1 MSDYSRT
8 QRISDALQREL
19 AVLIRDEIRDPRVGM
34 VNVTGA
40 EVSRDLSNA
49 KVFVTFVGHDTEEQS
64 HKAAEVLNGAAGFL
78 RSLVAKSMELR
89 STPKLRFIYDKSVR
103 HGQHLEALIEK
114 AVFDDVEKRH
124 VSDDEQSERDGPE
137 TDGQ

>member
-19 AVLIRDEIRDPRVGM
+19 AVLIRNEIRDPRVGM

-49 KVFVTFVGHDTEEQS
+49 KIFVTFVGHETEDDSRQ
-64 HKAAEVLNGAAGFL
+64 AAEVLNGAAGFL
-78 RSLVAKSMELR
+78 RNQVARSMILR
-89 STPKLRFIYDKSVR
+89 ATPKLHFIYDKSVR
-103 HGQHLEALIEK
+103 HGQHLQAMIDK
-114 AVFDDVEKRH
+114 AVFDDTEKRKS
-124 VSDDEQSERDGPE
+124 SDD
-137 TDGQ
+137 TDSGGES

>member
-1 MSDYSRT
+1 MSDFSRT

-34 VNVTGA
+34 VNITGA

-49 KVFVTFVGHDTEEQS
+49 KVFVTFVGHDSEDES
-64 HKAAEVLNGAAGFL
+64 RKAAEVLNGASGFL
-78 RSLVAKSMELR
+78 RSRVARTMELR
-89 STPKLRFIYDKSVR
+89 ATPKLHFIYDKSVR

-114 AVFDDVEKRH
+114 AVFDDGEKRQS
-124 VSDDEQSERDGPE
+124 SDSTEEQGE
-137 TDGQ
+137 

>member
-1 MSDYSRT
+1 MTDYSRT

-49 KVFVTFVGHDTEEQS
+49 KVFVTFVGHDSEADS
-64 HKAAEVLNGAAGFL
+64 RKAAEVLNGAAGFL
-78 RSLVAKSMELR
+78 RNQVARSMELR
-89 STPKLRFIYDKSVR
+89 ATPKLRFVYDKSVR

-114 AVFDDVEKRH
+114 AVFDDTEKRNATD
-124 VSDDEQSERDGPE
+124 SDGSNGE
-137 TDGQ
+137 